1 MEKESINGQ
10 PEGSNQ
16 NLREQNDG
24 REEFS
29 AENTPKKKKRNKGLI
44 VFLIILAIFVAVAVL
59 GAMAGI
65 FSGSESDNYGYNLSE
80 EHLSVI
86 KITGSIDNSGSSSVY
101 ETSSYNQEW
110 LIGMIESITNE
121 ENNRG
126 IILYL
131 DTPGGSVYA
140 TDEVYLKL
148 LDYKEKTGNP
158 VYAIMGPTCASG
170 GYYISCASDKIYANR
185 NTVTG
190 SIGVTMG
197 TVVEISEL
205 LEKYGIKTTTLVS
218 GDNKAMGSM
227 YDPLTEEQIAIYQ
240 SIIDESYEQFTG
252 IVAEG
257 RNMDIN
263 TVKAL
268 ADGRLYTAKQALE
281 NGLIDEISNYKDSL
295 LSIQKETGLED
306 CDVFE
311 YEYYNNV
318 SVFDM
323 IFGAAESI
331 IKSSREDNELATALE
346 MAEGFSITP
355 YYLAQ

>member
-1 MEKESINGQ
+1 MEKENINGQ
-10 PEGSNQ
+10 PEGNNP
-16 NLREQNDG
+16 NLQGQSDSRA
-24 REEFS
+24 EF
-29 AENTPKKKKRNKGLI
+29 AAKNAPKKKRRNKGLI
-44 VFLIILAIFVAVAVL
+44 IFLIILGIFLAVAALAAIF
-59 GAMAGI
+59 GI
-65 FSGSESDNYGYNLSE
+65 SSDSGSGDYGYNLSR

-86 KITGSIDNSGSSSVY
+86 KITGTIDNSGSSSVY
-101 ETSSYNQEW
+101 ETSSYNQDW
-110 LIGMIESITNE
+110 LLGMIDAITAE
-121 ENNRG
+121 PENRG

-140 TDEVYLKL
+140 TDEVYLRL

-158 VYAIMGPTCASG
+158 VYAVMGPTCASG
-170 GYYISCASDKIYANR
+170 GYYISCAADKIYANR

-268 ADGRLYTAKQALE
+268 ADGRVYTAKQALD
-281 NGLIDEISNYKDSL
+281 NGLIDEICSYDDAL
-295 LSIQKETGLED
+295 LSIQKETGLD
-306 CDVFE
+306 GSAVYE
-311 YEYYNNV
+311 YEYSENISIY
-318 SVFDM
+318 DM

-331 IKSSREDNELATALE
+331 IKSSKEDNELATALE
-346 MAEGFSITP
+346 MAEGFSMTP